1 MNMREHT
8 HRSIFFLYRF
18 GLLFPVVI
26 LALLF
31 NPSIAGTVPVWDCP
45 APFSEQT
52 EGVSSASVPLM
63 QHSIDPGGRRWD
75 MQGVQI
81 AQGRERL
88 RGRYEQWQNLPPEEK
103 ETLRRRM
110 NQWNQLSPQE
120 RERYQRRYDQWQQL
134 SPDERGQM
142 HNKLDRWQNL
152 SPEEKEGVRRRFRE

>member
-8 HRSIFFLYRF
+8 RRFIPFLHRL
-18 GLLFPVVI
+18 GLLFPILI

-31 NPSIAGTVPVWDCP
+31 NPSIAWTVPAWDCP

-52 EGVSSASVPLM
+52 EEVSFASTPLV
-63 QHSIDPGGRRWD
+63 QYSLDPGGSLWD

-81 AQGRERL
+81 AQERERM

-110 NQWNQLSPQE
+110 NQWNQMSPQE
-120 RERYQRRYDQWQQL
+120 QERYQHRYDQYQQL

-152 SPEEKEGVRRRFRE
+152 SPDEKEGVRRRFRQ